1 MYTDFLLHHY
11 GGSLCVF
18 SFSRS
23 AANNI
28 NLRLTISREMFM
40 QISLIL
46 YVRALIS
53 SFIPLAYVNGNSFLS
68 RSIPQPAIQKWVKSQ
83 YRKWNWNFFSSL
95 HWFRVFYFRCLPWWK
110 SEIERERKK
119 LGQVKRISDKS
130 KTSLWGLIAHCGL
143 FLCDQLM
150 KVSRH
155 CEICFG
161 EIEEVGWGDWNGFVL
176 GGRSEIRTRLIEV
189 WEVSNNYRSC
199 FELAQCFRTWKLWR
213 LSTSKLFWCFEN
225 GVNIR
230 TLRQLSNII

>member
-23 AANNI
+23 ATNNI

-95 HWFRVFYFRCLPWWK
+95 HWFRVFLFSLFAVVKEWD
-110 SEIERERKK
+110 RERRK

-143 FLCDQLM
+143 FFMWSANEGFETLRNLFWWNWGSWM
-150 KVSRH
+150 GRL
-155 CEICFG
+155 EWICFKVEG
-161 EIEEVGWGDWNGFVL
+161 EEVRFEQDWLKF
-176 GGRSEIRTRLIEV
+176 GRFWTRIGNRLKFRTRNEH
-189 WEVSNNYRSC
+189 WNFEEESKMFWTWRMFSN
-199 FELAQCFRTWKLWR
+199 FETCACEL
-213 LSTSKLFWCFEN
+213 
-225 GVNIR
+225 G
-230 TLRQLSNII
+230 